1 MTFFISYLLT
11 AHLSLLQL
19 LSLTVNNEQFE
30 IMPPSPFL
38 YVSGLFTHSSLP
50 YSVIKYPIRS
60 LWDAINVLHFL
71 ASFWSTHHAQTSN
84 SNTHKVRP
92 RQSIQTILGEK
103 TITHALMHVQTKIAV
118 HASYCTP
125 SSQAG
130 VLISRSWTLRDGLIL
145 SSIIGSCQLLS
156 ILYLRFAYH
165 KVYEGK
171 IIIFIHIVIAA
182 SYYTAAV
189 AQAI

>member
-1 MTFFISYLLT
+1 MSKP
-11 AHLSLLQL
+11 
-19 LSLTVNNEQFE
+19 N
-30 IMPPSPFL
+30 
-38 YVSGLFTHSSLP
+38 
-50 YSVIKYPIRS
+50 
-60 LWDAINVLHFL
+60 
-71 ASFWSTHHAQTSN
+71 
-84 SNTHKVRP
+84 
-92 RQSIQTILGEK
+92 IQTILGKK
-103 TITHALMHVQTKIAV
+103 TITHALMHVQAKITV

-182 SYYTAAV
+182 FNYTAAV